1 MKEVFKAINLE
12 RKNKKTGKSKKKLFS
27 FFLLKCNALGS

>member
-12 RKNKKTGKSKKKLFS
+12 RKNKKTGKSKKKAFFIFS
-27 FFLLKCNALGS
+27 SQV